1 MLKYKVLNIFV
12 VVGCW
17 RSRPWLQNAQT
28 KSLPRQALWYHDGL
42 LEKGICRT
50 THIWNVTV
58 AAGRFL
64 PDRWKAVQGVGKIRV
79 CNSNVV
85 QSLIQN
91 TTQNLDCWDLFRES
105 MWNVLESDQFPFNHY
120 HYFYF
125 LRYCQFAVNNLIVL
139 YITWSDWKFYLHLEK
154 QRITKGIK
162 KFRNIIPYNSCPF
175 FNQTN
180 PEDMFPTKRW

>member
-1 MLKYKVLNIFV
+1 MLKHKVLNIFV

-58 AAGRFL
+58 AVGRFL

-125 LRYCQFAVNNLIVL
+125 FALLSICCKQPNSFIHYLVRLEVL
-139 YITWSDWKFYLHLEK
+139 LAPRK
-154 QRITKGIK
+154 TKD
-162 KFRNIIPYNSCPF
+162 N
-175 FNQTN
+175 
-180 PEDMFPTKRW
+180 